1 MAKHKA
7 PRPAK
12 TTSKTKARKFD
23 KAAAEQRVKEIF
35 PILRKTYPNAKVAL
49 NFTNPLELLIATI
62 LSAQCTDVRVNI
74 VTKDLFRKYT
84 SVADWV
90 NADVKEI
97 EEDIRTTGFFRN
109 KAQNIKGA
117 CTRLAAEHHGQVPQT
132 MDELT
137 ALPGVGRKTANVVL
151 GNAFG
156 IPGIVCDTH
165 VIRLSRRLAL
175 SDNSDPVK
183 LEFDLADIIP
193 KKDWTLFSHLL
204 VFHGRNVCK
213 ARKPNCPACPIAA
226 CCPAADRPDRW

>member
-1 MAKHKA
+1 MAKRKA
-7 PRPAK
+7 AGSANK
-12 TTSKTKARKFD
+12 TLRTKTRHYD
-23 KAAAEQRVKEIF
+23 KAAAKQRVKDIF

-49 NFTNPLELLIATI
+49 QFTNPLELLIATI

-74 VTKDLFRKYT
+74 VTKDLFRKYA
-84 SVADWV
+84 SASAWAD
-90 NADVKEI
+90 ADVKEI

-117 CTRLAAEHHGQVPQT
+117 CARIVAEYDGQVPTT

-175 SDNSDPVK
+175 SDNTDPVK
-183 LEFDLADIIP
+183 LEFDLADIVP
-193 KKDWTLFSHLL
+193 QRNWTLFSHLL
-204 VFHGRNVCK
+204 VFHGRNICR
-213 ARKPNCPACPIAA
+213 ARKPNCPTCPIAA
-226 CCPAADRPDRW
+226 HCPVANQPERW